1 MTAPST
7 GCSVRSSAHC
17 VDVKK
22 QHPISWG
29 HQGARAG
36 QIGEDAYVGLVGM
49 EDLLL
54 AADKDITKAAR
65 ALESVCAGGKGQG
78 QPVI

>member
-1 MTAPST
+1 MTLPNTEHSAH
-7 GCSVRSSAHC
+7 SSAHC

-22 QHPISWG
+22 QNPVSWE
-29 HQGARAG
+29 HRGAREG
-36 QIGEDAYVGLVGM
+36 QIGEDAHVGLVGM
-49 EDLLL
+49 EELLL

-65 ALESVCAGGKGQG
+65 ALESVCAGGKGKG